1 MYFSWEKLCNDFKS
15 GDITFLDFEN
25 HFSEIEKTEIIR
37 ELKFIADNFCMHDN
51 KWIEE
56 RLSQYQQYK
65 VLKECVNV
73 AKVIIEFAR
82 QFELHGNFQQ
92 VQEVMRLV
100 CIF

>member
-1 MYFSWEKLCNDFKS
+1 M
-15 GDITFLDFEN
+15 
-25 HFSEIEKTEIIR
+25 EKTEIIR
-37 ELKFIADNFCMHDN
+37 ELKFIADIFCMHDN

-73 AKVIIEFAR
+73 ANVIIEFAR

-92 VQEVMRLV
+92 VQEVVRLV

>member
-25 HFSEIEKTEIIR
+25 HFSEMEKTEIIR
-37 ELKFIADNFCMHDN
+37 ELKFIADIFCMHDN

-73 AKVIIEFAR
+73 ANVIIEFAR
-82 QFELHGNFQQ
+82 QFELYGNFQQ

>member
-1 MYFSWEKLCNDFKS
+1 MCESWEKLCDDFKS

-37 ELKFIADNFCMHDN
+37 ELKPIADIFCMHDN
-51 KWIEE
+51 KWMEE

-73 AKVIIEFAR
+73 ATVIIDFAK

-92 VQEVMRLV
+92 VQEMMGLV